1 MKLFDW
7 LTDQLLLLLYKIN
20 QPKSKP
26 IEPATPQLVA
36 KRFRQVFADHG
47 IEVTQ
52 IPRVFPKITLDDL
65 NADPALLKKLTPE
78 VINKV
83 AKLFNVRVEWLEG
96 IDSVIYQFESC
107 YKRPELF
114 FEKLKNLKYG
124 QWDFPFRVIS
134 TEKSLDYKDSGTQSF
149 SLLFVEHIKTIG
161 DLEVY
166 RYALDVGWSY
176 SHWLCRMQ
184 LKAMALLY
192 WQHTRNPITFYT
204 VPREIYTQIVD
215 RQLIPHLHLSGHL
228 VSSPS
233 VEDYISEPKDSCVA
247 KEYDEL
253 PDVYKYI
260 DENQLN
266 ISIFNTNNGYQE
278 SYVDSEEISLQQKAS
293 KAKHEPVSQLKRD
306 CVLFW
311 LNNKKV
317 SDIETA
323 RRFYH
328 ALPPERKK
336 LLTETNAPIT
346 LSKAISEFKRKDEL
360 ALTNKLPSW
369 LADFNPDIA

>member
-7 LTDQLLLLLYKIN
+7 LENQYLLLRYKIN
-20 QPKSKP
+20 QPKAKP

-52 IPRVFPKITLDDL
+52 IPRIFPKVTLDDL
-65 NADPALLKKLTPE
+65 NADLALLKKLTPE
-78 VINKV
+78 VINEV
-83 AKLFNVRVEWLEG
+83 SKLFNVRVEWLEG
-96 IDSVIYQFESC
+96 IDPVIYEFESC

-114 FEKLKNLKYG
+114 FEKLKKLKYG
-124 QWDFPFRVIS
+124 QWDYPFRVIS
-134 TEKSLDYKDSGTQSF
+134 TEKSFDYKSTDEQEF

-176 SHWLCRMQ
+176 KHWLCRIQ

-192 WQHTRNPITFYT
+192 WKQMRNPITFYT
-204 VPREIYTQIVD
+204 VPREIYNQIVD
-215 RQLIPHLHLSGHL
+215 RELIPHLYLSGSL
-228 VSSPS
+228 LSTPS
-233 VEDYISEPKDSCVA
+233 VEDYILEPKDSYVA

-260 DENQLN
+260 EEHQLN
-266 ISIFNTNNGYQE
+266 ISIFNTNNGSQE

-306 CVLFW
+306 CILFW

-323 RRFYH
+323 RRFYN

-346 LSKAISEFKRKDEL
+346 LSKAISEFKRKDQL
-360 ALTNKLPSW
+360 ALANTLPSW
-369 LADFNPDIA
+369 LADFNPDIS